1 MNDDTLILYY
11 YDDGLE
17 AGERAAV
24 AAALETDPAL
34 RERYRALCRSLECID
49 GSSTEEAPAHVT
61 ARWHRAID
69 RAAAAE
75 RARDPSRGRSWHF
88 PSFAWGAL
96 IAAIVLAVGVRLWFM
111 DGTPSA
117 VPLPQEEMA
126 ADDPPSRPAAVPVAF
141 SRGLK
146 VHLRES
152 RQELMRLQ
160 SDDNAD
166 RQALL
171 GDIMRQNRR
180 FERAALDNNAE
191 DVARVLRAFEP
202 ILLRLAKED
211 ISAEDAAAL
220 RAKLVFELN
229 VMLTK
234 IAAAE
239 SQDTQ
244 SI

>member
-17 AGERAAV
+17 ADERAAV
-24 AAALETDPAL
+24 EAALASDEAL
-34 RERYRALCRSLECID
+34 RERYRALCRSLECLAD
-49 GSSTEEAPAHVT
+49 SSTLEAPAHVT

-69 RAAAAE
+69 RAADLE
-75 RARDPSRGRSWHF
+75 RKRSPSTGMSWHL

-96 IAAIVLAVGVRLWFM
+96 LAVLVLAVGVRLWFM
-111 DGTPSA
+111 DNPPSTMA
-117 VPLPQEEMA
+117 LPQEEMV
-126 ADDPPSRPAAVPVAF
+126 ADGRSSRPAAMPVAF

-146 VHLRES
+146 VHLSES
-152 RQELMRLQ
+152 RRDLMRLP
-160 SDDNAD
+160 SDRNAD
-166 RQALL
+166 RRVLL
-171 GDIMRQNRR
+171 RDIMRQNRQ

-202 ILLRLAKED
+202 ILLRLANED

-234 IAAAE
+234 IAATE

>member
-11 YDDGLE
+11 YDDGLQTE
-17 AGERAAV
+17 ERAKV
-24 AAALETDPAL
+24 EAALERDPAL
-34 RERYRALCRSLECID
+34 RERYRVLCRSLERID
-49 GSSTEEAPAHVT
+49 ESPEVAAPAHMA
-61 ARWHRAID
+61 ARWHRAIN

-75 RARDPSRGRSWHF
+75 GRRRPSGGSGWHL

-96 IAAIVLAVGVRLWFM
+96 AAALVLAVSVRLWFM
-111 DGTPSA
+111 DSAPSA
-117 VPLPQEEMA
+117 VPLLHEQSIA
-126 ADDPPSRPAAVPVAF
+126 GNPSSGPAAVPVAF

-146 VHLRES
+146 VHLRDS
-152 RQELMRLQ
+152 RQELLRLPFGE
-160 SDDNAD
+160 NAE
-166 RQALL
+166 RELL
-171 GDIMRQNRR
+171 LRDIMRQNRQ

-202 ILLRLAKED
+202 ILQRLANEGT
-211 ISAEDAAAL
+211 SAEDAAAL
-220 RAKLVFELN
+220 KAKLVFELN

-234 IAAAE
+234 ISAGE

>member
-11 YDDGLE
+11 YDDGL
-17 AGERAAV
+17 AADERAAV
-24 AAALETDPAL
+24 AAALESDPAL
-34 RERYRALCRSLECID
+34 QERYRALCRSLESLD
-49 GSSTEEAPAHVT
+49 GSSTAEAPAHMT
-61 ARWHRAID
+61 ARWHRVID

-75 RARDPSRGRSWHF
+75 RGRNPSSGRSWHF

-96 IAAIVLAVGVRLWFM
+96 AAALVLAVGIRLWFT
-111 DGTPSA
+111 DATPPTI
-117 VPLPQEEMA
+117 PLPQEEMVA
-126 ADDPPSRPAAVPVAF
+126 RDPPSRPAAVPVAF

-146 VHLRES
+146 VHLNES
-152 RQELMRLQ
+152 RQELMRLP
-160 SDDNAD
+160 SDENAD

-171 GDIMRQNRR
+171 RDIMRQNRQ

-202 ILLRLAKED
+202 ILLRLANED
-211 ISAEDAAAL
+211 ISAEHAAAL

>member
-17 AGERAAV
+17 ADERAAV
-24 AAALETDPAL
+24 EAALESDPAL
-34 RERYRALCRSLECID
+34 RQRYRALCRSLECLD
-49 GSSTEEAPAHVT
+49 GSSTPGAPGHMT

-75 RARDPSRGRSWHF
+75 RGRRPSTGKGWHF

-96 IAAIVLAVGVRLWFM
+96 AAVLVLAAGVRLWLM
-111 DGTPSA
+111 DRPTPI
-117 VPLPQEEMA
+117 VPAQEEMV
-126 ADDPPSRPAAVPVAF
+126 ADDPSAPPAAVPVAF

-146 VHLRES
+146 VHLGES

-160 SDDNAD
+160 SDGNAD
-166 RQALL
+166 RRMLL
-171 GDIMRQNRR
+171 RDIMRQNRQ

-202 ILLRLAKED
+202 ILLRLANED
-211 ISAEDAAAL
+211 LSAEDAATL

-234 IAAAE
+234 IAATE

>member
-11 YDDGLE
+11 YDDGLQP
-17 AGERAAV
+17 GERAEV
-24 AAALETDPAL
+24 EAALERDPAL
-34 RERYRALCRSLECID
+34 RERYRILCRSLERID
-49 GSSTEEAPAHVT
+49 EPPTVAAPAQMT
-61 ARWHRAID
+61 ARWHRTID
-69 RAAAAE
+69 RAAAADS
-75 RARDPSRGRSWHF
+75 RRHPSTGSGWHL

-96 IAAIVLAVGVRLWFM
+96 AAALVLAVSVRLWFT
-111 DGTPSA
+111 DSTPSA
-117 VPLPQEEMA
+117 DALPHEETIA
-126 ADDPPSRPAAVPVAF
+126 GSPPSGPAVVPVAF

-152 RQELMRLQ
+152 QQELLRLP
-160 SDDNAD
+160 SGENAE
-166 RQALL
+166 RELL
-171 GDIMRQNRR
+171 LRDIMRQNRQ

-202 ILLRLAKED
+202 ILQRLASQD
-211 ISAEDAAAL
+211 TSAEDAAAL
-220 RAKLVFELN
+220 KAKLVFELN

-234 IAAAE
+234 ISAGE